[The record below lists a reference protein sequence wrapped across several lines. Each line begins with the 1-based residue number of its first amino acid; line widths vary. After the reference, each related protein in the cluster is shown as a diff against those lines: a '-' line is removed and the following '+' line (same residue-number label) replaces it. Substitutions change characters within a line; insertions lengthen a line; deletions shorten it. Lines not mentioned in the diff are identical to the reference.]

1 MPPEPPAPEPP
12 AGAPP
17 GSPSAP
23 VATPAAPP
31 PSGGRRL
38 PFADRVDPRLLGVL
52 ALVVVGVI
60 LFLVLR
66 GGSDSTKTAAT
77 TPAAPPATTTTNP
90 ATPAPANQ
98 APAPAAGWTRITSP
112 AGNYSVDVPPQFQH
126 TARGALVTFAAP
138 DHTRAYAVNGLA
150 NDSTSLRAAAD
161 KLAATYAKQ
170 YRLDAPAKITSR
182 GTAPANE
189 LRIRAKGTRKD
200 TKSKQRIL
208 AALFRPRGSR
218 SGIYIVQGF
227 SRDAGPGGIKR
238 ARAEFEL
245 VRRTMRPS

>member
-1 MPPEPPAPEPP
+1 MPP
-12 AGAPP
+12 
-17 GSPSAP
+17 
-23 VATPAAPP
+23 AARP

-38 PFADRVDPRLLGVL
+38 PFADRVDPRACSGSSP
-52 ALVVVGVI
+52 LVVVGVI
-60 LFLVLR
+60 AFLVLR

-77 TPAAPPATTTTNP
+77 TPAAPPATHHDQP
-90 ATPAPANQ
+90 GDARAPANQ
-98 APAPAAGWTRITSP
+98 VPAPAPGWTRITSP

-161 KLAATYAKQ
+161 KLASTYAKQ
-170 YRLDAPAKITSR
+170 YRLDAPPKITSR
-182 GTAPANE
+182 GTPPANE